1 MNFFSVFVSLMTYL
15 GYVFL
20 LDFIIFTTT
29 DDEKEEKVNSS
40 SISILQEGFYLK
52 LRRKIWKFKNGFDSQ

>member
-1 MNFFSVFVSLMTYL
+1 MTYL